1 MSDSGIF
8 RGHWV
13 ITPFVFGVRIFF
25 AMLNLNTALTKAPSH
40 TLSPPFRDTLSPPF
54 RDPKYAIVE

>member
-1 MSDSGIF
+1 MSDRGIF
-8 RGHWV
+8 TGHWV
-13 ITPFVFGVRIFF
+13 ITPFGFGVRIFV
-25 AMLNLNTALTKAPSH
+25 MLNFNTASTKAPSH